1 MFGRFFTKIS
11 LFFFGE
17 VAKVF
22 VPRFKELSKTLSFTN
37 IEEDVLTYLSNILFL
52 SFIIWLILVFLLIF
66 VMLKLNILF
75 NLFTFILTIII
86 SFTFAG
92 LVFIIFYNYLKY
104 ILVSNKKEIEEELEK
119 SIKHLSALKDSNLTV
134 KDVLLL
140 LQKIENNRILTA
152 ESKKILAMADL
163 NKNLKETLRFICDNT
178 YSEQEHTFFSKLVDV
193 LDNKYKIEQVI
204 NDYFISTEQTL
215 KEKEDH
221 QRSRITLLFE
231 INIFLFFLV
240 FVLVFSVFLMPVY
253 KESIKDI
260 LFVIAI
266 VFPIIEIILIAI
278 LNK

>member
-92 LVFIIFYNYLKY
+92 LVFIILYNYPKY

-134 KDVLLL
+134 RDVLLL

-163 NKNLKETLRFICDNT
+163 NKNLKETIRFICDNT

>member
-1 MFGRFFTKIS
+1 MFGRLFTKIS

-66 VMLKLNILF
+66 VMLKLNIFF

-92 LVFIIFYNYLKY
+92 LVFIILYNYPKY

>member
-92 LVFIIFYNYLKY
+92 LVFIILYNYPKY